1 MSDTLMPEGPVVD
14 ESSGSS
20 SRRNLVVL
28 LVAVVALA
36 VVAGAAYFL
45 FLSGSSEEDLGPVPS
60 AAGQAADEADQAKAQ
75 AKKDKAEA
83 EAEQAAFNDKDIIT
97 VGRDPFEPLSVEA
110 KKPQPV
116 DDSTNQTDP
125 ATNSG
130 GGAPA
135 PAPTPTPTPTP
146 DNDSYTVTLISGNA
160 NKGEATI
167 DVDGKRY
174 VVAEKDLFPSSTIG
188 PFKLISVNEKK
199 SGKVTAT
206 IAFGSASTVDLAV
219 DDPIEFTA

>member
-1 MSDTLMPEGPVVD
+1 MSETLMPENPVVD
-14 ESSGSS
+14 EGTGPS

-60 AAGQAADEADQAKAQ
+60 AAGQAADEQGKAKEQAKE
-75 AKKDKAEA
+75 DKAAA

-116 DDSTNQTDP
+116 DDSTNQSDP
-125 ATNSG
+125 ATTNTG
-130 GGAPA
+130 GT
-135 PAPTPTPTPTP
+135 APTPTPTPTQ
-146 DNDSYTVTLISGNA
+146 DSDSYTVTLIAGNA

-167 DVDGKRY
+167 EVDGKRY
-174 VVAEKDLFPSSTIG
+174 VVSEKDLFPSSAIG

-206 IAFGSASTVDLAV
+206 IAFGSASTVDLAEG
-219 DDPIEFTA
+219 DPIEFTA

>member
-1 MSDTLMPEGPVVD
+1 MSETLMPENPVVD
-14 ESSGSS
+14 EGTGPS

-45 FLSGSSEEDLGPVPS
+45 FLSGSPEEDLGPVPS
-60 AAGQAADEADQAKAQ
+60 AAGQAADEQGKAKEQAKE
-75 AKKDKAEA
+75 DKAAA

-116 DDSTNQTDP
+116 DKVPDQTDP
-125 ATNSG
+125 VTTNTG
-130 GGAPA
+130 GT
-135 PAPTPTPTPTP
+135 APTPTPTPTQ
-146 DNDSYTVTLISGNA
+146 DSDSYTVTLIAGNA

-167 DVDGKRY
+167 EVDGKRY
-174 VVAEKDLFPSSTIG
+174 VVSEKDLFPSSAIG

-206 IAFGSASTVDLAV
+206 IAFGSASTVDLAQG
-219 DDPIEFTA
+219 DPIEFTA

>member
-1 MSDTLMPEGPVVD
+1 MSETLMPENPVVD
-14 ESSGSS
+14 EGTGPS

-60 AAGQAADEADQAKAQ
+60 AAGQAADEQGKAKEQAKE
-75 AKKDKAEA
+75 DKAAA

-116 DDSTNQTDP
+116 DKVPDQTDP
-125 ATNSG
+125 VTTNTG
-130 GGAPA
+130 GT
-135 PAPTPTPTPTP
+135 APTPTPTPTQ
-146 DNDSYTVTLISGNA
+146 DSDSYTVTLIAGNA

-167 DVDGKRY
+167 EVDGKRY
-174 VVAEKDLFPSSTIG
+174 VVSEKDLFPSSAIG

-206 IAFGSASTVDLAV
+206 IAFGSASTVDLAEG
-219 DDPIEFTA
+219 DPIEFTA